1 MKNSFIQAAKTALYL
16 LLVTGLF
23 AACSNSTGSDDEEEH
38 SEPAGF
44 VLKMNGADVVTQ
56 LPGGTVTGEFEL
68 EPGDET
74 ALITI
79 FFYDEDGDEFQPD
92 EPEYSL
98 GAEFEDAGIAE
109 FEQHAEDG
117 KWSFHIHAEAE
128 GITDMTL
135 MLMHNGHSDFNTQ
148 GIHVHVESATAA
160 KSSN

>member
-1 MKNSFIQAAKTALYL
+1 MKKSFIYSAKTALTL

-23 AACSNSTGSDDEEEH
+23 ISCDNSTGDDHDDH

-44 VLKMNGADVVTQ
+44 VLKMNGADIITQ
-56 LPGGTVTGEFEL
+56 LPGGTLTGEFEL
-68 EPGDET
+68 EPGEET

-79 FFYDEDGDEFQPD
+79 FFLDEDGDEFQPD

-98 GAEFEDAGIAE
+98 GAEFEDEGIAE

-128 GITDMTL
+128 GITDMVL
-135 MLMHNGHSDFNTQ
+135 MLMHNGHSDFNSQ
-148 GIHVHVESATAA
+148 DIHVHVEAA
-160 KSSN
+160 ASQP